1 MTVYCQPERPSF
13 PIVLQGGPQSATPAK
28 EMVMQYQTMPLRNE
42 DLPPTKPANS
52 LDDHRAFTIGAWAGV
67 CFALA
72 LLSAAA
78 VILVRSPESPRS
90 GEQAWAPTITLPSRN

>member
-1 MTVYCQPERPSF
+1 
-13 PIVLQGGPQSATPAK
+13 
-28 EMVMQYQTMPLRNE
+28 MQYQAMPLHNE
-42 DLPPTKPANS
+42 DLPSTKPAIP
-52 LDDHRAFTIGAWAGV
+52 LDDHRAFTIGAWLGV

-78 VILVRSPESPRS
+78 VIRVRSPEAPRP

>member
-1 MTVYCQPERPSF
+1 MTVCWQPERPSF
-13 PIVLQGGPQSATPAK
+13 PIVLQGAETATPAK

-42 DLPPTKPANS
+42 DLPPTKPAIS

-78 VILVRSPESPRS
+78 LILIRPPEAPRP

>member
-1 MTVYCQPERPSF
+1 
-13 PIVLQGGPQSATPAK
+13 
-28 EMVMQYQTMPLRNE
+28 MQHQTMPLRNE
-42 DLPPTKPANS
+42 DLPPTKPAIS

-78 VILVRSPESPRS
+78 VILVRSPESPRP